1 MSSARYYYID
11 RLKVFLMCFIILHQ
25 TLIAYGGVGL
35 WYYTSTDSFTGTAL
49 IAVNT
54 IKTVNLSFLASLFFL
69 ISAMLAHASY
79 QRWGFREF
87 VKRRLVRLG
96 IPLAIYALLFHPT
109 IVFFIARSHGMPD
122 GWLTFI
128 VRQLTEHFSLGPMW
142 FVAVLLVL
150 EMGYAV
156 YKRYCPSITPLMTE
170 LWKQTAALR
179 ATLFVAAVGL
189 ITFVVRLFSPARAA
203 QLGIQWGF
211 YPVYIGMFISGL
223 IAQRNDWI
231 HKLKIGFSLPWVLF
245 GLLCLPLLLLSVH
258 YIGDW
263 SVFTGGLNM
272 QSLFYSLWEPMIC
285 SGINFFLMSIFF
297 RYLNR
302 PSGKAVVLSRLVYTV
317 YFICPA
323 VIVPLTILFEP
334 VALPVF
340 FKWFFTAALS
350 VVGSFAL
357 AFLLRKVA
365 LLLMGI
371 KKSNRT
377 VAAE

>member
-1 MSSARYYYID
+1 MKKTFKACY
-11 RLKVFLMCFIILHQ
+11 VIL
-25 TLIAYGGVGL
+25 
-35 WYYTSTDSFTGTAL
+35 F
-49 IAVNT
+49 
-54 IKTVNLSFLASLFFL
+54 
-69 ISAMLAHASY
+69 
-79 QRWGFREF
+79 
-87 VKRRLVRLG
+87 
-96 IPLAIYALLFHPT
+96 
-109 IVFFIARSHGMPD
+109 
-122 GWLTFI
+122 
-128 VRQLTEHFSLGPMW
+128 
-142 FVAVLLVL
+142 
-150 EMGYAV
+150 
-156 YKRYCPSITPLMTE
+156 
-170 LWKQTAALR
+170 
-179 ATLFVAAVGL
+179 
-189 ITFVVRLFSPARAA
+189 
-203 QLGIQWGF
+203 
-211 YPVYIGMFISGL
+211 
-223 IAQRNDWI
+223 
-231 HKLKIGFSLPWVLF
+231 F

-302 PSGKAVVLSRLVYTV
+302 PSGKAMVLSRLVYTV

-377 VAAE
+377 IAAE